1 MKKIELEIVALSHSI
16 TQTHSYAV
24 VLGEVNG
31 LSRLPIVI
39 GGFEAQA
46 IAVALER
53 MQPSRPLT
61 HDLMKNFM
69 YAFNVELMEIIINDL
84 QEGIFY
90 SKLVC
95 VNEHD
100 TVEIDSRTS
109 DALALAVRF
118 GCPIYTY
125 ENILENA
132 GILMEDENKRKA
144 EIPVQDPGS
153 SSAYRDLTKMSLE
166 ELQKLLTEVLEH
178 EDYIRAIEIRDEIN
192 KRQIAFKHF
201 ILIGFPNCKINIGLN
216 VLGKREDGYHNIET
230 IFYPLPFYDVLEVIQ
245 SENASQQCQLFL
257 SGIKVDGNAEDNL
270 CIKAYHL
277 LKKDF
282 PQLPAVKI
290 YLHKAISVGAG
301 LGGGSADGAFMLM
314 LMNEKFKLN
323 LSVQQLMQ
331 HALNLGSDC
340 PFFIINKPCFAQQR
354 GENLQPVSINLS
366 GYKIVIIN
374 PGIHINTAWAFT
386 QVKFSNNKLIK
397 NINTTPVEEWKNI
410 SFERF

>member
-31 LSRLPIVI
+31 LRRLPIVI

-100 TVEIDSRTS
+100 TIEIDSRTS

-118 GCPIYTY
+118 GCPIYTF

-132 GILMEDENKRKA
+132 GILMEDEGKQKA
-144 EIPVQDPGS
+144 EIPVEEPS
-153 SSAYRDLTKMSLE
+153 ASAYRDLSKMSLE
-166 ELQKLLTEVLEH
+166 ELEKLLTEVLEH

-192 KRQIAFKHF
+192 KRK
-201 ILIGFPNCKINIGLN
+201 
-216 VLGKREDGYHNIET
+216 
-230 IFYPLPFYDVLEVIQ
+230 
-245 SENASQQCQLFL
+245 
-257 SGIKVDGNAEDNL
+257 
-270 CIKAYHL
+270 
-277 LKKDF
+277 
-282 PQLPAVKI
+282 
-290 YLHKAISVGAG
+290 
-301 LGGGSADGAFMLM
+301 
-314 LMNEKFKLN
+314 
-323 LSVQQLMQ
+323 
-331 HALNLGSDC
+331 
-340 PFFIINKPCFAQQR
+340 
-354 GENLQPVSINLS
+354 
-366 GYKIVIIN
+366 
-374 PGIHINTAWAFT
+374 
-386 QVKFSNNKLIK
+386 
-397 NINTTPVEEWKNI
+397 
-410 SFERF
+410 

>member
-31 LSRLPIVI
+31 LRRLPIVI

-125 ENILENA
+125 ENILESA
-132 GILMEDENKRKA
+132 GILMEDEGKKGKS
-144 EIPVQDPGS
+144 EIPVEEPGTS
-153 SSAYRDLTKMSLE
+153 SYRDLSKMSLE

-192 KRQIAFKHF
+192 KRK
-201 ILIGFPNCKINIGLN
+201 
-216 VLGKREDGYHNIET
+216 
-230 IFYPLPFYDVLEVIQ
+230 
-245 SENASQQCQLFL
+245 
-257 SGIKVDGNAEDNL
+257 
-270 CIKAYHL
+270 
-277 LKKDF
+277 
-282 PQLPAVKI
+282 
-290 YLHKAISVGAG
+290 
-301 LGGGSADGAFMLM
+301 
-314 LMNEKFKLN
+314 
-323 LSVQQLMQ
+323 
-331 HALNLGSDC
+331 
-340 PFFIINKPCFAQQR
+340 
-354 GENLQPVSINLS
+354 
-366 GYKIVIIN
+366 
-374 PGIHINTAWAFT
+374 
-386 QVKFSNNKLIK
+386 
-397 NINTTPVEEWKNI
+397 
-410 SFERF
+410 